1 MARENIR
8 YIAKRRAVDKTAA
21 ILLVVFAVLA
31 LTTMVLAF
39 FWARSV
45 FSNWTMTD
53 LGTAPQPSGPST
65 SGNNSEIPKLPANA
79 PQEPLQATG
88 AGPENQA
95 WDGNSRVTLLVMGL
109 DYRACETNDNFAEC
123 DQNGI
128 ARTDSMMLVTVDP
141 VSKSAGMLSIPRDL
155 WVNIPGFDYA
165 KINTAYF
172 LGEAY
177 KVPGGGPTLAMQTVE
192 GLLGVPIQYYAQIDF
207 NAFVKIIDEM
217 GGLDM
222 HIQEEI
228 IVDPL
233 GPGNTRTLEPGVQT
247 LDGATVLAYARNR
260 HTDGGDFDR
269 ARRQQEVILA
279 VRQQVLTFNM
289 LPTLVAKS
297 PAIYN
302 EVQSG
307 VRTNLTLQ
315 QAVQLA
321 ILMQSIPEAN
331 IKRGVIGPPNQIT
344 YDTSPDGQSIEIPVP
359 DQIRLMRDEIFAAG
373 GPVGPA
379 AAVAAVQAE
388 SPTVMPGDPVE
399 MAKLENARIVVQNGS
414 STEGLASRTAE
425 YLRGLG
431 LNIIGESNADQAY
444 SQSTII
450 DYSGKPY
457 TARYLVSLLGVDNSR
472 VVSRYDPESQVDIE
486 VILGSTFAD
495 SNPLP

>member
-1 MARENIR
+1 MRVHAR
-8 YIAKRRAVDKTAA
+8 RRAVDRTAT
-21 ILLVVFAVLA
+21 ILLVVFVVLA
-31 LTTMVLAF
+31 LSTAVLAF
-39 FWARSV
+39 FWARGM
-45 FSNWTMTD
+45 FSNWSMTD
-53 LGTAPQPSGPST
+53 MGAAPQPSGPSS
-65 SGNNSEIPKLPANA
+65 SGQTGGSEIPELPASA
-79 PQEPLQATG
+79 PKEPLQEAG
-88 AGPENQA
+88 AGPENQT
-95 WDGNSRVTLLVMGL
+95 WDGNTRVTLLVMGL
-109 DYRACETNDNFAEC
+109 DYRDCESNDNFAEC
-123 DQNGI
+123 DTSGA

-155 WVNIPGFDYA
+155 WVSIPGFDYA

-177 KVPGGGPTLAMQTVE
+177 KVPGGGPALAMQTVE

-207 NAFVKIIDEM
+207 NAFVRVIDEM

-222 HIQEEI
+222 HIREEI

-233 GPGNTRTLEPGVQT
+233 GPGNTRTLYPGVQT

-260 HTDGGDFDR
+260 HTEGGDFDR
-269 ARRQQEVILA
+269 ANRQQEVILA
-279 VRQQVLTFNM
+279 VRDQVLTFNM
-289 LPTLVAKS
+289 LPTLVAKA
-297 PAIYN
+297 PALYK

-307 VRTNLTLQ
+307 VRTNMTLQ
-315 QAVQLA
+315 QVVQLA
-321 ILMQSIPEAN
+321 ILMQSIPSAN

-359 DQIRLMRDEIFAAG
+359 DQIRLLRDEIFASG

-379 AAVAAVQAE
+379 AAEAAVQAE
-388 SPTVMPGDPVE
+388 NPTAVPGDPVE
-399 MAKLENARIVVQNGS
+399 LAKQENARIVVQNGS
-414 STEGLASRTAE
+414 SSEGLATRTAE
-425 YLRGLG
+425 YLRGQG
-431 LNIIGESNADQAY
+431 LNVIGESNADQAY

-457 TARYLVSLLGVDNSR
+457 TARYLVQLLGVDASR
-472 VVSRYDPESQVDIE
+472 VVSRFDPQAQVDIE